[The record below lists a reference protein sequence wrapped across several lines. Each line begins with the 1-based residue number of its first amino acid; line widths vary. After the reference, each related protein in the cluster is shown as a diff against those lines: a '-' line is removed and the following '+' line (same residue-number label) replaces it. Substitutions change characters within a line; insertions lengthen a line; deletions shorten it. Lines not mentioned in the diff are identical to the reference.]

1 MTYLRPARRVATLA
15 LGCLAMCACGGGGG
29 GGGGSAGAGGGG
41 NTSQPKIVATVVS
54 FPTGASPQG
63 FLPSGFNTD
72 AGVQITAQ
80 DGSAITTA
88 SVSVNGTTLNYSA
101 QVGQYLAAINVAPGA
116 QVAVSVEIAGV
127 SYNASLKQFSA
138 YPTILTPTSGSTW
151 SIASDNLASWSGA
164 TPDSSSQYALGVF
177 DTAGNLLYP
186 SNGSFLALPGS
197 QNSSVIPANSISLG
211 SRLLLV
217 GILDV
222 VPVSGAAQGS
232 GLAVGGFNYS
242 GITVQEPAAA
252 LTAVAVTPQQV
263 TVSPGKTV
271 QVTAQGTY
279 ADGSTLDITGQATWT
294 SSDTSKVTV
303 SNTGVISGVAG
314 GDADV
319 TAALDGMSG
328 VVHAHVFVPNPS
340 PTPPLS
346 QSVAFQI
353 DYAHSGFTTVGGSG
367 PTFPPTATWSAT
379 LNGPVSYPVIA
390 GGLVIVTTGVNAS
403 DPTAYGTSL
412 YALSLA
418 TGAVVWGPLTIT
430 GTYAFSA
437 AAYDHGNIFVV
448 NEDGTVQ
455 AFVAA
460 TGASLWTVTPP
471 AVGPS
476 TVAPT
481 AVNGVIYVGGLTAL
495 DEVDGSVIWN
505 AGTGGGKGAPTVSND
520 GVFVS
525 VPCNVFKYDPLVG
538 TPLWHYAGGCFGG
551 GGVTAPY
558 SNGKLYIRDTGSM
571 PPDQVFD
578 AESGAQLGSFG
589 PSEMPAF
596 SPTTGFFVSSN
607 ETATASTLTAID
619 QVSGNTLWTYQA
631 GYVATPPVVID
642 GIVVVADQT
651 GKVYAIDATSG
662 TLVWSGTTGT
672 PLLGTD
678 EQNANQL
685 TGLGAGEGWLVV
697 PAGNSIVAWKV
708 TS

>member
-1 MTYLRPARRVATLA
+1 MTYLRPARRVAAVA

-29 GGGGSAGAGGGG
+29 GGGSSSGGGG
-41 NTSQPKIVATVVS
+41 SNASQPKIIATVIS
-54 FPTGASPQG
+54 FPSGASPQG

-88 SVSVNGTTLNYSA
+88 SVSVNGATLTYSA
-101 QVGQYLAAINVAPGA
+101 QAGQYLAAINVAPGA
-116 QVAVSVEIAGV
+116 QVAVSVGIAGV
-127 SYNASLKQFSA
+127 NYNASLNQFSA
-138 YPTILTPTSGSTW
+138 YPTILTPASGSTW
-151 SIASDNLASWSGA
+151 STASDNLASWSGA
-164 TPDSSSQYALGVF
+164 TPDSGSRYALGVF
-177 DTAGNLLYP
+177 DTVGNLLYP
-186 SNGSFLALPGS
+186 SNGSFLILPGS
-197 QNSSVIPANSISLG
+197 QNSSVIPANSISVG

-242 GITVQEPAAA
+242 GLTVQQSVAA
-252 LTAVAVTPQQV
+252 LTAVSVTPQQV

-279 ADGSTLDITGQATWT
+279 SDGSTLDITAQAAWT

-303 SNTGVISGVAG
+303 STTGVITGVAG

-319 TAALDGMSG
+319 TATLGGMSG

-340 PTPPLS
+340 PVPPLS
-346 QSVAFQI
+346 QSVTFQI
-353 DYAHSGFTTVGGSG
+353 DYAHSGYATVGGSG

-390 GGLVIVTTGVNAS
+390 DGLVIVTTGVNAS
-403 DPTAYGTSL
+403 DPMAYGTSL
-412 YALSLA
+412 YALSLT
-418 TGAVVWGPLTIT
+418 TGAVVWGPVTIP

-437 AAYDHGNIFVV
+437 TAYDHGNIFVV
-448 NEDGTVQ
+448 NEDGTVR

-471 AVGPS
+471 GVGPS
-476 TVAPT
+476 TVPPT
-481 AVNGVIYVGGLTAL
+481 AVNGVIYLGGLTAL
-495 DEVDGSVIWN
+495 DEVTGNVIWN
-505 AGTGGGKGAPTVSND
+505 APTGGGKGAPTVSSD

-525 VPCNVFKYDPLVG
+525 VPCNVFKFDPLVG

-551 GGVTAPY
+551 GGVTAVL
-558 SNGKLYIRDTGSM
+558 SNGKLYTRDYASS
-571 PPDQVFD
+571 PANQIFD
-578 AESGAQLGSFG
+578 AASGAQLGSFG
-589 PSEMPAF
+589 PTVMPAF
-596 SPTTGFFVSSN
+596 SPNTGFFVSSDV
-607 ETATASTLTAID
+607 TATISTLTAID
-619 QVSGNTLWTYQA
+619 QVSGQTLWTYQG
-631 GYVATPPVVID
+631 GYIATPPIVID
-642 GIVVVADQT
+642 GILVVANQA
-651 GKVYAIDATSG
+651 GNVYAMDVTSG
-662 TLVWSGTTGT
+662 ALVWSGNTGT

-678 EQNANQL
+678 EQNAGQL

-697 PAGNSIVAWKV
+697 PAGNTVVAWKV
-708 TS
+708 VQ